1 MVKFDMSIVTYTLGI
16 AWFYIGLFLLFVLA
30 GIVEIWHRIRKGP
43 LKHWWGITPC
53 GILYSLSACVST
65 LSAGIAYNDISDPN
79 YGRYGGWE
87 LTDFILHDVKT
98 LAIWL
103 LIGLTVY
110 FVSKSRWRKYIL
122 AAAGIL
128 LVILLILYVLT
139 WQPECCIFLFQAD

>member
-1 MVKFDMSIVTYTLGI
+1 MEMEKFDMSIDTYTLGI

-103 LIGLTVY
+103 LIGLTAGNIVD
-110 FVSKSRWRKYIL
+110 FVCTYL
-122 AAAGIL
+122 AAGM
-128 LVILLILYVLT
+128 LYFPFSGRL
-139 WQPECCIFLFQAD
+139 EN

>member
-1 MVKFDMSIVTYTLGI
+1 MEMEKFDMSIDTYTLGI

-110 FVSKSRWRKYIL
+110 FVSKSRWRK
-122 AAAGIL
+122 
-128 LVILLILYVLT
+128 
-139 WQPECCIFLFQAD
+139 